1 MKKIFA
7 LGFFDGV
14 HLGHQALLHAC
25 EDLSEKHNCL
35 CGVVTF
41 TSHPDGLVLG
51 STPVLLNTSEDRK
64 VLLQAYGAKTVVEL
78 PFDKALMTTPWQDF
92 LESLLEKGA
101 AGFVCGEDF
110 RFGAGGSGTAEKL
123 ESFCRERG
131 LPCAIVPEQDLDG
144 SRISS
149 TRIRQL
155 LESGDLENANKLLG
169 HPHMLSGIVV
179 TGKQLGRTIGV
190 PTANIA
196 YPGELQPLTNG
207 VYACKA
213 AVEGIEYPAVT
224 NIGVRPTVNGQGVNA
239 ECHLLDF
246 SGDLY
251 GKTLTISFHKFL
263 RPEKKFPTLADLQ
276 QEIRKNIDQTRN
288 FFEKSE

>member
-1 MKKIFA
+1 M
-7 LGFFDGV
+7 
-14 HLGHQALLHAC
+14 
-25 EDLSEKHNCL
+25 
-35 CGVVTF
+35 
-41 TSHPDGLVLG
+41 
-51 STPVLLNTSEDRK
+51 
-64 VLLQAYGAKTVVEL
+64 
-78 PFDKALMTTPWQDF
+78 
-92 LESLLEKGA
+92 
-101 AGFVCGEDF
+101 
-110 RFGAGGSGTAEKL
+110 
-123 ESFCRERG
+123 
-131 LPCAIVPEQDLDG
+131 PEQDLDG

-155 LESGDLENANKLLG
+155 LESGDLGNANKLLG

-213 AVEGIEYPAVT
+213 AVDGTEYPAVT
-224 NIGVRPTVNGQGVNA
+224 NLGVRPTVNGQGVNA

-251 GKTLTISFHKFL
+251 GKEITVELLAFL
-263 RPEKKFPTLADLQ
+263 RPERKFGSVEELSTQVHADMISAQ
-276 QEIRKNIDQTRN
+276 KMAEDYIDC
-288 FFEKSE
+288 